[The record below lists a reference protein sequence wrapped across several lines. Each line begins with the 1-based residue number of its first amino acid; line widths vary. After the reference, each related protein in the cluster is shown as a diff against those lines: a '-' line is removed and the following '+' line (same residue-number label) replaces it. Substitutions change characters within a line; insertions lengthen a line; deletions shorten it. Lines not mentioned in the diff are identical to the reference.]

1 MSMQAKTE
9 TAEPGRPGVWAT
21 FRHAPAAAKA
31 ILVGV
36 FLSRLGGFLN
46 IFIVLYLTARGYSPG
61 QAAFALGVYGF
72 GGVAGVLLGGTL
84 ADRLGA
90 RNSTVLSM
98 AVTAV
103 LTASLLYLPNYGL
116 LLVAVGLASLGA
128 QIYRPAS
135 AALLSELI
143 PEDQQVMIFGMYR
156 LGLNLGAMAAPLV
169 GFGLY
174 HLDHDGYTLLFWGE
188 GAIAMVYA
196 LVAIVTIP
204 AHTSPAHEEAPAD
217 AGTSEAD
224 DACEGPAGWAGVL
237 QDRRYMLFLTAV
249 LLNAIVYVQYL
260 STLPLDVKRAGVD
273 LFWYTLAVSLNGFL
287 AIAFELPMTRFSQK
301 WPFRLT
307 VGLAFGLV
315 GVGVAFYGLPMGPA
329 VIVGATLLWTL
340 GEICGGPGVFAYPA
354 MAGPARLRSRY
365 IGGFQFMHALG
376 TAIGPV
382 IGGALFVRLGHGV
395 WPFLAIAGLLAAGF
409 GVAAIRPD
417 AVARSKEADDDPA
430 PVLATEDA

>member
-1 MSMQAKTE
+1 MPTKTE
-9 TAEPGRPGVWAT
+9 TAEAGRAGVWAT

-46 IFIVLYLTARGYSPG
+46 IFIVLYLTAKGYSAG

-103 LTASLLYLPNYGL
+103 LTAALLYLPSYGL
-116 LLVAVGLASLGA
+116 LLVAVAIASLAA

-135 AALLSELI
+135 ATLLSELI

-174 HLDHDGYTLLFWGE
+174 HLDGDGYTLLFWGE

-196 LVAIVTIP
+196 LVAIVAIP
-204 AHTSPAHEEAPAD
+204 ARATASAAAPDEAD
-217 AGTSEAD
+217 AAPDAAPETS
-224 DACEGPAGWAGVL
+224 GGWAGVL
-237 QDRRYMLFLTAV
+237 QDRRYLLFLAAV

-273 LFWYTLAVSLNGFL
+273 LFWYTLAVSLNGFIVIL
-287 AIAFELPMTRFSQK
+287 FELPLTRFSQK
-301 WPFRLT
+301 WPFTFT
-307 VGLAFGLV
+307 VGLTFGLV
-315 GVGVAFYGLPMGPA
+315 GLGVGLYGLPMGAA
-329 VIVGATLLWTL
+329 VIVGATLVWTL
-340 GEICGGPGVFAYPA
+340 GEIIGGPAVFAYPA

-365 IGGFQFMHALG
+365 ISGFQFMHALG

-382 IGGALFVRLGHGV
+382 LGGALFVRMHHGV
-395 WPFLAIAGLLAAGF
+395 WPVLAVAGLLAAVF

-417 AVARSKEADDDPA
+417 AVRRSRAKETAPA
-430 PVLATEDA
+430 ALVAEEA